1 MCISFFGID
10 CHPDIKFFLLF
21 NRDENLSRPT
31 LPLKIYGDCLMFS
44 LDEISGGT
52 FFCLN
57 IKNGNFSCI
66 LNYPLIENP
75 YSETVKFKRGALPIE
90 FCQEESHE
98 LFFKKLSEN
107 LKEYNGFN
115 LISGNFVTKKIY
127 YFTNNSELNEFNY
140 TMPIELS
147 CSRIYGLENTWI
159 FNEIF
164 ATKHGINKLKSLLEI
179 TTTIDKDDILDKFYN
194 IMSDTTTDPDVSIDK
209 NDKDFFNDFCIF
221 KKSFNIYNND
231 INYFEFGTRQTICF
245 YVDIDNN
252 IFLREY
258 FSIIENNSQT
268 NKFIDTEK
276 DEITNYTFKIK

>member
-10 CHPDIKFFLLF
+10 CHPNIKFFLLF
-21 NRDENLSRPT
+21 NRDESLSRPT
-31 LPLKIYGDCLMFS
+31 LPLKLYDDYLVFS

-90 FCQEESHE
+90 FCQEENHE
-98 LFFKKLSEN
+98 LFFKRLSEN

-115 LISGNFVTKKIY
+115 LICGNILTKKIY
-127 YFTNNSELNEFNY
+127 YFTNNSEMNQFNY
-140 TMPIELS
+140 KLPIELN
-147 CSRIYGLENTWI
+147 CSKIYGVENTWI

-164 ATKHGINKLKSLLEI
+164 ATKHGINKLKSLLGNTI
-179 TTTIDKDDILDKFYN
+179 TIDKDNILDQFYN
-194 IMSDTTTDPDVSIDK
+194 IMSDTTTDPDIYIDK
-209 NDKDFFNDFCIF
+209 LDKDFFNDFCIF
-221 KKSFNIYNND
+221 KKSFNIHD
-231 INYFEFGTRQTICF
+231 KKMNYFEFGTRQTICL
-245 YVDIDNN
+245 YVDNDNN

-258 FSIIENNSQT
+258 FKIIEINTQI
-268 NKFIDTEK
+268 NKYIDTGK
-276 DEITNYTFKIK
+276 DVITNYTFMIK